1 MRLFNKVAVV
11 GTGLVGGS
19 LAISIQKKGLAGEVV
34 GVSRHAKNIALAVK
48 IGAIDRGSR
57 ELGIIKDADLVVL
70 ATPVDSIIKLS
81 RKVSRLIRPDCIV
94 MDVGSTKEK
103 IVSCLEG
110 EFANFVGSHP
120 LAGSEKRS
128 IAYAHAGMFK
138 GSLCILTPTGKTR
151 KPALNKIKKLWES
164 VGARVVLLSPGT
176 HDSILAFVSHL
187 PHVVAFS
194 LINSVPGACLS
205 FASGGLKDTTRIAA
219 SDAELWGEIFLSNR
233 KNLLRAIGVFQK
245 RLSDIRSA
253 LNKEDARSL
262 QRALR
267 EAKIKR
273 EKLG

>member
-19 LAISIQKKGLAGEVV
+19 LAISIKKKGLAGEVV

-138 GSLCILTPTGKTR
+138 GSLCVLTPTGKTR

-219 SDAELWGEIFLSNR
+219 SDAELWGEILLSNR

>member
-19 LAISIQKKGLAGEVV
+19 LAISIKKKGLAGEVV

-138 GSLCILTPTGKTR
+138 GSLCVLTPTGKTR

-164 VGARVVLLSPGT
+164 VGARVVFLSPGT